1 VRCIPLSLI
10 LMFPGLSVAQ
20 SAPAS
25 GDPRWIVEQFFFA
38 SQWPGKTQYYTG
50 EMKDRYSDANTMGEF
65 NAPARRS
72 SLRGI
77 RMTPSDAVF
86 TVQVADR
93 HRAQDWYAYLTKAG
107 TSWRL
112 AAVRTLAIPAP
123 FFMLLDS
130 LLSAR
135 SLQDSE
141 RQMLENMRLTVTPDS
156 GLKAFFVIKRA
167 ALDSIADGF
176 ARETARSIAAAPA
189 GLKAPAPALR
199 SLATRLATLHFRG
212 AWRDARHAGCVFLEI
227 GGMIDNEVG
236 FVRCSS
242 GGNTP
247 LMTPERFILVDAIA
261 SGWYLYKT
269 T

>member
-1 VRCIPLSLI
+1 VRCVPLSLI
-10 LMFPGLSVAQ
+10 LMFPGLSLAQ

-25 GDPRWIVEQFFFA
+25 GDPRWVVDQFFFA
-38 SQWPGKTQYYTG
+38 SQWPTKTQYYTG
-50 EMKDRYSDANTMGEF
+50 EMKDRYSDAKTMGEF
-65 NAPARRS
+65 GAPARRS
-72 SLRGI
+72 SLRQIG
-77 RMTPSDAVF
+77 MTPSTTVF

-93 HRAQDWYAYLTKAG
+93 RRAQDWYAYLNKVA

-130 LLSAR
+130 LQAAR
-135 SLQDSE
+135 SLADSE

-156 GLKAFFVIKRA
+156 GLKAFFVIKRGD
-167 ALDSIADGF
+167 LESIANSF
-176 ARETARSIAAAPA
+176 AREAARSIAAAPA
-189 GLKAPAPALR
+189 GLKAPTPALR

-212 AWRDARHAGCVFLEI
+212 AWRDADHLGCVFLEI

-242 GGNTP
+242 GANIP
-247 LMTPERFILVDAIA
+247 SMTPERFILVESIT